1 MLFFMPLLLLLSL
14 LPLSLFLSLILLVT
28 ACRFH
33 MCQCS
38 DNCYLLCNTTH
49 SNDRKYITSAVI
61 FHLKC
66 KNQFGSMHPREGN
79 ALPITTK
86 PQDTAKLASNLW
98 SDNLLYP
105 CLSHFCWCHFIKRC
119 HISVIASTIWLFFQQ
134 LVQANNKEITKA
146 RHNWSCVRG
155 NQPVRVTMDSPHKG
169 PLMRE
174 VFIYHDVI
182 MCSCKSPWCIAYADA
197 LPSIA
202 TKSFA
207 IAMLIEHRRKHFNLV
222 YSYSLNF
229 LWLVIAISLQMAT
242 GNTYK
247 FKTRSRSD
255 VLQIRL
261 HPDFPAFPDRSLH
274 F

>member
-1 MLFFMPLLLLLSL
+1 MSLYPFWWQVNVGSGNGLVPSGNLYIIFINIQFISSSSLSLLLSLQLSFFILFFMPSLLLLSL
-14 LPLSLFLSLILLVT
+14 LPLSLFLSLTLLVT

-49 SNDRKYITSAVI
+49 ANDRKYITSAVL

-105 CLSHFCWCHFIKRC
+105 CLSHFCWCHFIKRR

-155 NQPVRVTMDSPHKG
+155 NQPVR
-169 PLMRE
+169 
-174 VFIYHDVI
+174 
-182 MCSCKSPWCIAYADA
+182 
-197 LPSIA
+197 
-202 TKSFA
+202 
-207 IAMLIEHRRKHFNLV
+207 
-222 YSYSLNF
+222 
-229 LWLVIAISLQMAT
+229 
-242 GNTYK
+242 
-247 FKTRSRSD
+247 
-255 VLQIRL
+255 
-261 HPDFPAFPDRSLH
+261 
-274 F
+274 